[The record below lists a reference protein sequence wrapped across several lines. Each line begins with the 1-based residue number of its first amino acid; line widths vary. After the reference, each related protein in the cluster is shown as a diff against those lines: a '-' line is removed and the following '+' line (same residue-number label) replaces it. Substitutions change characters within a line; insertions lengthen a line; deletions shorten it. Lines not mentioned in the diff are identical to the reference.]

1 MIPKD
6 PAMLLSFLNM
16 KLRDTYRSLD
26 QLCEDLDVDRRELE
40 DKMAGLDYGYDA
52 LKNQFL

>member
-26 QLCEDLDVDRRELE
+26 QLCEDLEVNRQELE
-40 DKMAGLDYGYDA
+40 DKMADLNYIYDA
-52 LKNQFL
+52 VKNQFL

>member
-40 DKMAGLDYGYDA
+40 DKMAGLDYAYDA

>member
-40 DKMAGLDYGYDA
+40 DKMAGLEYVYDA

>member
-16 KLRDTYRSLD
+16 KLRDTYSSLD
-26 QLCEDLDVDRRELE
+26 QLCEDLDVDRGDLE
-40 DKMAGLDYGYDA
+40 DKMARIDYAYDA
-52 LKNQFL
+52 VKNQFI